1 MQLDIATY
9 IKPAWWTL
17 AWGWIAFMPYEP
29 NYTTPPFIPLTQTL
43 RRPCRN
49 PGSGRYQMPDYLINC
64 WSQLEL
70 ELTTATCLLQAHF
83 DIPAIRPLYPFA
95 FGYKKSH
102 SHEGAAMKAI
112 HKSKEWFAVW
122 TALFSYMIAMGETKE
137 NEVHDYLHLSKKE
150 WLDYLLE
157 QGFQITWLESVIN
170 SMVFN
175 FGPEI
180 YTIWSFHPLIDSTLT
195 PAFCEMVL
203 RLQYTS
209 LVPLGA

>member
-1 MQLDIATY
+1 MNPANQFVFRRIQILNGRVYYSPNSTRTVEEPPVHPPTENPFVPPPSLTKNGVKRNIMQLDIATY

-83 DIPAIRPLYPFA
+83 DIPAIRPLYPFR
-95 FGYKKSH
+95 
-102 SHEGAAMKAI
+102 I
-112 HKSKEWFAVW
+112 RV
-122 TALFSYMIAMGETKE
+122 
-137 NEVHDYLHLSKKE
+137 
-150 WLDYLLE
+150 
-157 QGFQITWLESVIN
+157 
-170 SMVFN
+170 
-175 FGPEI
+175 
-180 YTIWSFHPLIDSTLT
+180 
-195 PAFCEMVL
+195 
-203 RLQYTS
+203 
-209 LVPLGA
+209 